1 MKLVAITLIIK
12 FFSLT
17 CFCQRDHEITTT
29 WVSRRCSK
37 DIYGWDS
44 GHTVCKNP
52 TYMVEEQQCVKNQD
66 IFNSN
71 YFNMCIIIVI
81 ILIQHLFLS
90 IECRLALNDS
100 CHSLS
105 NPAFHKTFLGE
116 DSTTDIAIIDV
127 NQHKNKS
134 LNLSLCQIAGL
145 EVYRGE
151 ENAIEINPSGFTL
164 TNRRTIQVNKIT
176 K

>member
-1 MKLVAITLIIK
+1 M
-12 FFSLT
+12 
-17 CFCQRDHEITTT
+17 H
-29 WVSRRCSK
+29 
-37 DIYGWDS
+37 
-44 GHTVCKNP
+44 
-52 TYMVEEQQCVKNQD
+52 
-66 IFNSN
+66 N
-71 YFNMCIIIVI
+71 YYVI

-90 IECRLALNDS
+90 IECQLALNDS

-164 TNRRTIQVNKIT
+164 TNRSTIQVNKVTMNLIHDT
-176 K
+176 IQICMHILNPTIEV